1 MKDPLKLFRAAVAA
15 LNEEKWLAVA
25 ELCDPASLREFKN
38 SALAQFDLPTSHIW
52 TVEDFLRHTPDMPRE
67 VAQYQV
73 DQIQRQAHPDS
84 RFAHDFPLLAGPEEL
99 RSMEPP
105 EVFASWLEG
114 RSMKSQLE
122 LMVRAGRVSSAA
134 LEAHREAIASMKHE
148 LAPIGSVPD
157 GDEIV
162 HVLYRWGPDE
172 SDEAPAMARVF
183 PFVTSC
189 IRQPGGG
196 WLLIADFNFLS
207 IGSMSVGVDG
217 TEADSD

>member
-15 LNEEKWLAVA
+15 LNEERWLDVA
-25 ELCDPASLREFKN
+25 QLCDPASLREFKH
-38 SALAQFDLPTSHIW
+38 SALAQFDLPTNHIW
-52 TVEDFLRHTPDMPRE
+52 TVEDFLRHSPEMPPE

-73 DQIQRQAHPDS
+73 DQIQRQAHPDT
-84 RFAHDFPLLAGPEEL
+84 RFARDFPLLNGPDEL
-99 RSMEPP
+99 RSMEPA

-122 LMVRAGRVSSAA
+122 QMVRAGRVSSSA
-134 LEAHREAIASMKHE
+134 LDAHRETIASMKHE

-162 HVLYRWGPDE
+162 HVLYRWGPD
-172 SDEAPAMARVF
+172 DTDQAPAMARAF

-189 IRQPGGG
+189 IRQNGGG
-196 WLLIADFNFLS
+196 WLLIADYNFLS
-207 IGSMSVGVDG
+207 IGSMSVGIDG
-217 TEADSD
+217 AEDDID

>member
-15 LNEEKWLAVA
+15 LNEERWLDVA
-25 ELCDPASLREFKN
+25 ELCDSASLREFKH
-38 SALAQFDLPTSHIW
+38 SALAQFDLPSTPIW
-52 TVEDFLRHTPDMPRE
+52 TVEDFLRHSPDMPRE

-73 DQIQRQAHPDS
+73 DQIQRQTHPDT
-84 RFAHDFPLLAGPEEL
+84 RFERDFPLLSGPEEL
-99 RSMEPP
+99 RSMEPQQ
-105 EVFASWLEG
+105 VFASWLEG

-122 LMVRAGRVSSAA
+122 QMARAGRVSREA
-134 LEAHREAIASMKHE
+134 LNAHRETIATMKHE

-157 GDEIV
+157 GDDIV
-162 HVLYRWGPDE
+162 HVLYRWGPDH

-196 WLLIADFNFLS
+196 WLLIADYNFLS
-207 IGSMSVGVDG
+207 IGSMSVGSDG
-217 TEADSD
+217 AEDDID